1 MNIFRKVFL
10 CLHYRQLLTKEQQK
24 SHKNTK
30 ISYIYKEKFEN
41 KYAKDK
47 KYCKVRGH
55 CHYTGEYKDG
65 TQSIS
70 DFAKSVTKKK
80 PIAFHNGSNYD
91 LHFVIKKLAEEFE
104 KQFIC
109 LGENIEKIHNL
120 YSFNRK
126 RSYKK

>member
-1 MNIFRKVFL
+1 MNIFHKVFL
-10 CLHYRQLLTKEQQK
+10 CLHYRQLLTKEQQE
-24 SHKNTK
+24 SHENT
-30 ISYIYKEKFEN
+30 KFEN
-41 KYAKDK
+41 KYAKNK

-55 CHYTGEYKDG
+55 CHYTGEYKDD
-65 TQSIS
+65 TQSIP

-109 LGENIEKIHNL
+109 LGENTEKIHNL